1 MNYNEKFEKLIK
13 DAKKDGYT
21 FLNGEF
27 HPVDK
32 KIPVIE
38 ILYIYNYPNEN
49 HSYGIYKK
57 TCQISKYDYEKVFTY
72 AKENNYK
79 EITMSSRCSNNK
91 DFIEEMIE
99 NIISKY
105 DDSQLEYVDTSSTGT
120 ITVQHRKVG
129 YHENE
134 QYIVNLIF
142 NKEYDEDNFPKGIIS
157 FYYMKAKDLKNVDN
171 IDLYLKSF
179 NG

>member
-1 MNYNEKFEKLIK
+1 
-13 DAKKDGYT
+13 
-21 FLNGEF
+21 
-27 HPVDK
+27 
-32 KIPVIE
+32 
-38 ILYIYNYPNEN
+38 
-49 HSYGIYKK
+49 
-57 TCQISKYDYEKVFTY
+57 
-72 AKENNYK
+72 
-79 EITMSSRCSNNK
+79 
-91 DFIEEMIE
+91 MIE